1 MNRYLNMFEENHP
14 EPEEVINKEKLRY
27 IMCQISIWNFFGI
40 HKGKY
45 LDFSQNRKSRMSKEY
60 YKKLVLKYFSG
71 KNISLLFL
79 SDICLEIVV

>member
-1 MNRYLNMFEENHP
+1 MNHYLNMFEENHP
-14 EPEEVINKEKLRY
+14 EPEEVINKVKLRY
-27 IMCQISIWNFFGI
+27 IMCQISIWDFFGI